1 MRSGAATAS
10 FSGKT
15 SGKTA
20 QPPAA
25 QRSQKKPRSLSSP
38 CTRNL
43 GQCTLVRSCVEIC
56 CDLLPARS
64 LLEKTGF
71 PLPSHSYARNAL
83 WNDGANSGGATDRP
97 HQATDY
103 RNDVS
108 AGRVN
113 RSRAGDNG
121 VESRRHQTDFCAAQR
136 KG

>member
-1 MRSGAATAS
+1 MQSGAATAS

-25 QRSQKKPRSLSSP
+25 QRSQKKTVESVQP

-64 LLEKTGF
+64 LLEKTDF
-71 PLPSHSYARNAL
+71 PASYCCTHFSYL
-83 WNDGANSGGATDRP
+83 WNDGANSGGATDHP
-97 HQATDY
+97 HQAADY

-108 AGRVN
+108 AGRVD